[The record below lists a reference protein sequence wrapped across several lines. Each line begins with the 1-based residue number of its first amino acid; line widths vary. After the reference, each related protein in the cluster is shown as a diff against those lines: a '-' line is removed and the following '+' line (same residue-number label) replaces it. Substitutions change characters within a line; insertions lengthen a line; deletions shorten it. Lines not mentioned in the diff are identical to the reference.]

1 MRYRLLL
8 SLLFYCFSISA
19 SAQIF
24 IKGKV
29 LDRVSGAPVVNA
41 SVYLNNTSAGTVTG
55 SNGEFVL
62 NVKSVY
68 TGELIISSVGY
79 QPISYKIIS
88 ATADKTFFTFKL
100 EIKESMLTGIFIM
113 NDAQRKEWLK
123 IFKENFLG
131 ITEEADNC
139 TIENTEAVYFAA
151 GENKNSIYAY
161 ADTPLVIINKLLGY
175 RISFD
180 LMEFSYDKSKN
191 STYFLGYS
199 RYEDLGDKKRWIKRR
214 KQNYFGSTM
223 HFYRSLTADQL
234 NAQGFSIF
242 SVKKQLANKDSLGH
256 KHLQT
261 DKEGSYFIVTPVKAS
276 DILITDSVQGKYYI
290 SSANQVMVK
299 YNESP
304 HSRFYLSNKVLVRGL
319 DRFGFTAYITLQDD
333 KVKVEVDRDG
343 IIFSPLVVI
352 YDGFWVY
359 EKLGNQVPFNYVP
372 E

>member
-1 MRYRLLL
+1 MSFRLFI
-8 SLLFYCFSISA
+8 LFILYCFSVPA
-19 SAQIF
+19 SAQII

-29 LDRVSGAPVVNA
+29 LDKISGAPIVNA
-41 SVYLNNTSAGTVTG
+41 SVYLNNTSAGTVSG
-55 SNGEFVL
+55 SNGEFML
-62 NVKSVY
+62 SVKSVY
-68 TGELIISSVGY
+68 TGELIVSSVGY
-79 QPISYKIIS
+79 QPVSYKLSS

-100 EIKESMLTGIFIM
+100 QIKESMLTGVLVM
-113 NDAQRKEWLK
+113 NDAQRKAWLK

-139 TIENTEAVYFAA
+139 IIENTDAVYFAA

-180 LMEFSYDKSKN
+180 LMEFSYDKEKN

-199 RYEDLGDKKRWIKRR
+199 RYDDMGDKKRWVKRR

-223 HFYRSLTADQL
+223 HFYRALTSNDL
-234 NAQGFSIF
+234 TAQGFSIYNI
-242 SVKKQLANKDSLGH
+242 KKQRLNTDSLSH
-256 KHLQT
+256 SQLQGNKQNNLSVAYAIT
-261 DKEGSYFIVTPVKAS
+261 AS
-276 DILITDSVQGKYYI
+276 DILIKDSAAGKFYV

-299 YNESP
+299 YKEAP
-304 HSRFYLSNKVLVRGL
+304 HSRFYLANKVLVRGL
-319 DRFGFTAYITLQDD
+319 DRFGFTAYITLQDS
-333 KVKVEVDRDG
+333 KVEVDSNG
-343 IIFSPLVVI
+343 IIFSPLAVI

-372 E
+372 D